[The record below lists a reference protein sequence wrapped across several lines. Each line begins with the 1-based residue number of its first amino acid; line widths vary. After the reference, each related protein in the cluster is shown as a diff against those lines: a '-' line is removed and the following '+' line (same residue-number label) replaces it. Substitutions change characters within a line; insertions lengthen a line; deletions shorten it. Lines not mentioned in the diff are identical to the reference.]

1 VGGWNSSRWASPP
14 THLPSSW
21 RALTRF
27 IFTVGLA
34 GIGAG
39 VLVGG
44 VGGRLVMRASSLLS
58 PDVSGTGVRSE
69 QGFRVGEVTLEGSI
83 ELVVFIG
90 IFSGL
95 FGAVYFAI
103 TRPWLMWAGK
113 WHGAAFGLFLFAI
126 GSAISDVLNRDNID
140 FVVLDNITVIVLLF
154 FALFVLFG
162 ITIAWLYGW
171 LDRRLPK
178 PDDTSPMAVIYALAS
193 LLSLMFVGGALMM
206 LVTDEGCD
214 CNPSLVSGMAFA
226 VLAAVTV
233 ALWAVHQTSGGSR
246 AQKVLTTIGW
256 AALAVAFVAGAVRA
270 ISDIADIIDVTRFQ
284 F

>member
-1 VGGWNSSRWASPP
+1 MGGWNSSRWASPP
-14 THLPSSW
+14 THLPASW
-21 RALTRF
+21 RELTRF

-39 VLVGG
+39 LLVGG

-69 QGFRVGEVTLEGSI
+69 QGFRVGEVTLAGSI
-83 ELVVFIG
+83 EFVVFIG
-90 IFSGL
+90 IFTGL

-113 WHGAAFGLFLFAI
+113 WHGAVFGLLLFAI
-126 GSAISDVLNRDNID
+126 GSAASDVLNPDNID
-140 FVVLDNITVIVLLF
+140 FVVLDNIPVIVLLF
-154 FALFVLFG
+154 VALFILFG
-162 ITIAWLYGW
+162 VTIAWLYGW

-178 PDDTSPMAVIYALAS
+178 PYGSSPMAVVYALAS
-193 LLSLMFVGGALMM
+193 LLSLMFAVGALVL
-206 LVTDEGCD
+206 LVNSDCD
-214 CNPSLVSGMAFA
+214 CDPSLVSGMALV

-233 ALWAVHQTSGGSR
+233 ALWAVLQTSRGSQ

-256 AALAVAFVAGAVRA
+256 AALTIAFVAGAVRA
-270 ISDIADIIDVTRFQ
+270 ISDIADIIDVTRFR

>member
-1 VGGWNSSRWASPP
+1 VGGWNSSGWASPP
-14 THLPSSW
+14 THLPTSW
-21 RALTRF
+21 RALTRS

-39 VLVGG
+39 LLVGG

-83 ELVVFIG
+83 ELLVFIG

-126 GSAISDVLNRDNID
+126 GSAASDVLNPDNID
-140 FVVLDNITVIVLLF
+140 FVVLDNIPVIVLLF
-154 FALFVLFG
+154 FALFILFG
-162 ITIAWLYGW
+162 VTIAWLYGW

-178 PDDTSPMAVIYALAS
+178 PDDSSPMVAVYALAS
-193 LLSLMFVGGALMM
+193 LLSLMFAGGALVL
-206 LVTDEGCD
+206 LVNSDCD
-214 CNPSLVSGMAFA
+214 CDPSLVSGSAFI
-226 VLAAVTV
+226 VLAATTV
-233 ALWAVHQTSGGSR
+233 GLWAVTRMNGSSR
-246 AQKVLTTIGW
+246 VMTAVTTLGW
-256 AALAVAFVAGAVRA
+256 ASLTIAFVAGAVRA
-270 ISDIADIIDVTRFQ
+270 ISDISDIIAL
-284 F
+284 